1 MKEPL
6 EDGALVGRLLA
17 GDEEAFRDL
26 LATHYVSMVRLA
38 RSFVRNPAT
47 AEEVTQETWLQVL
60 NGLDKFEGRSTLK
73 SWIFSILA
81 NRARSRAVRD
91 GRTLLFSDMS
101 GEVGDGEPAVDPAR
115 FDAAGYWH
123 LPPRPWDDLTPERL
137 AASGQIGERLAGAID
152 ELPDAQRA
160 VVMLRDVEGC
170 SSEEACNVL
179 GISETNQ
186 RVLLHRGRSR
196 LRRLLEPLMELG
208 RDH

>member
-1 MKEPL
+1 MQGTV
-6 EDGALVGRLLA
+6 EDRALVERLLA
-17 GDEEAFRDL
+17 GDEDAFRDL
-26 LATHYVSMVRLA
+26 VASHHGSMVRLA

-47 AEEVTQETWLQVL
+47 AEEVAQETWLQVL
-60 NGLDKFEGRSTLK
+60 KGVEKFEGRSTLK

-81 NRARSRAVRD
+81 NRSRTRAVRD

-101 GEVGDGEPAVDPAR
+101 GEAGDAEPAVDPSR
-115 FDAAGYWH
+115 FNAAGYWH
-123 LPPRPWDDLTPERL
+123 LPPRRWDDLTPERL
-137 AASGQIGERLAGAID
+137 AASEQIGEHLASAID

-170 SSEEACNVL
+170 SSDEACNVL

-196 LRRLLEPLMELG
+196 LRRLLEPLMERG
-208 RDH
+208 RV